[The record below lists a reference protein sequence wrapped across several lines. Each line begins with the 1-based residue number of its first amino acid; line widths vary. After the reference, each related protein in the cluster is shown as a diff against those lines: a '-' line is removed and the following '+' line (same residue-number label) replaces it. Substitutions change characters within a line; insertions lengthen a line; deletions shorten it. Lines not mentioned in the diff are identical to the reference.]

1 MFHLKCYIHKA
12 SNCINSFSITGSN
25 KIDTIKMDV
34 STSNDLPLTYPGN
47 PTVCSSTSKLHFIF
61 CIHSSYILKSMHCLL
76 FVYHLYYMLYFF
88 EVQIRIL

>member
-12 SNCINSFSITGSN
+12 SKCFNSFSITGSS

-34 STSNDLPLTYPGN
+34 FTSNDLPLTYPGN

-61 CIHSSYILKSMHCLL
+61 YIHSSYISKSLLIICLSPIPTICYIFLK
-76 FVYHLYYMLYFF
+76 FK
-88 EVQIRIL
+88 